1 MWLKPEEILLANALW
16 VTERANPFFILQR
29 RKGYG
34 GGGLTGLLVG
44 TLDTVLDSKTPPY
57 RILHQPNGSD
67 VSYTVAVANN
77 KKEIHKDWEWLEQ
90 HLMETLGAFESN
102 EDSTEFIR
110 CKIESL
116 LANEV
121 KLKGEDDD
129 ETKRYKNATR
139 KFMKLFNMPK
149 EEKLVNYYSCS
160 YWKSRVPRQGWMYL
174 SVNHLCFYS
183 FLLGRE
189 DKVIIRWTDILKLD
203 IGNNVLFPDSLVVK
217 TREGEYYFSMLLQS
231 GETFRLMEQLANMAM
246 KQLMQE
252 GGFEEDKTIVDRTK
266 KKTSKKMSSIKR
278 DLDARARSDAF
289 RLAFRLPLVEKLD
302 GDTDCMLWTP
312 YNKQNVWGRL
322 YLSQNYIC
330 FASRVRDLVSIVMPT
345 REIQLVEKV
354 DNSASA
360 DINQKGLIITTKG
373 KLNLMFTQLGDR
385 DFILEKISDFLA
397 KQQHGTS
404 ESLSKPRTKSEE
416 AISTESTEKSGSSF
430 ELQPALVSLFC
441 RRDSDELSSR
451 EMVKEHLWNIHFNEY
466 GRGVCMYRTVSSLD
480 LILKGLPEKYRGE
493 VWMLFSGA
501 INEKAC
507 HPGYYR
513 RVVEESSGKYTL
525 ATDEIERDLHR
536 SLPEHPAFQSDLGIG
551 ALRRVLTAYA
561 WRNPTIGYCQAM
573 NIVTSVLLL
582 YTDEEEAFW
591 LLTAICERLLPDY
604 YNTKV
609 VGALIDQSVFE
620 ELIKDNLPSLYQKL
634 ETLGLLSMISLSWF
648 LTIFLS
654 VMPFSCAVNI
664 IDCFFYDGARVIF
677 QVALTILDTKK
688 VELLAARDDG
698 EAMTILGAYLENI
711 SNRDSTMP
719 NIIHTNML
727 CTNGVKK
734 EPSVDVSELIDESYR
749 NFGHLNNQDIDK
761 LRLKYRLQV
770 VQNIE
775 DHTKKNVLRSVAS
788 HTLFKGKE
796 LEDLFILFK
805 EEYLTSCYWRTSQ
818 QPVDTPDKYDP
829 SRPYYE
835 LYKVDFDQFKTMF
848 LSLAPWATGSHGH
861 VLALRAFRYLDEN
874 GDNMINF
881 KEFVHLLGVICHG
894 DLTHRVKLLYQCH
907 QPPALLP
914 LDDLDN
920 SDIPTSPKAESTE
933 SAVEATD
940 FFDSG
945 DALQD
950 EIELPGD
957 PSPPPLEEVVQNRPT
972 DVKQERGDPSLTP
985 EVVENLPT
993 DKDQEGGDVAS
1004 RDLNNSQSISS
1015 EAKEAET
1022 AKEQGPASSKEEEV
1036 ESDNRQADLTNE
1048 KAESND
1054 GQGTTLEAENIEG
1067 GATAQTE
1074 SVGTPSPDEQSETSE
1089 SSSSTKVSDIGDSL
1103 RKMYQKRQELK
1114 KKDSKADFKDVPRLT
1129 QVQFIQL
1136 WKTLY
1141 DMFSDKSEEQDL
1153 YHSIA
1158 TVGTLLLELGE
1169 VGKKFYLKKSS
1180 PSESSVT
1187 DTPLSCSADSGMDI
1201 DRLAQNIQRTRLDTD
1216 KSGEDTLG
1224 ENENDMTSGVESV
1237 SASENTEDTSTGD
1250 SSKTTADIS
1259 SDSNQSFSK
1268 PDSDWS
1274 ISFEQFIAS
1283 MLTEPPLVEFFEK
1296 QTDVT
1301 EAVAKMR
1308 NRRLMKRQLS
1318 VFPEE
1323 KKK

>member
-57 RILHQPNGSD
+57 RILHQPEGSD

-102 EDSTEFIR
+102 EDATEFIR

-160 YWKSRVPRQGWMYL
+160 YWKSRMPRQGWMYL

-189 DKVIIRWTDILKLD
+189 DKVIIRWTDILKLE
-203 IGNNVLFPDSLVVK
+203 IGNNVLFPDSVVVK

-266 KKTSKKMSSIKR
+266 KKTPKKMSSIKR

-289 RLAFRLPLVEKLD
+289 RLAFRLPTMEKLD
-302 GDTDCMLWTP
+302 GNTDCTLWTP

-330 FASRVRDLVSIVMPT
+330 FASRVRELVSIVMPT

-360 DINQKGLIITTKG
+360 DSNQKGLVITTKG
-373 KLNLMFTQLGDR
+373 KLNFMFSQLGDR
-385 DFILEKISDFLA
+385 DLILEKISDFLA
-397 KQQHGTS
+397 RQQQPDPG
-404 ESLSKPRTKSEE
+404 LPKARTKSEDASIGSE
-416 AISTESTEKSGSSF
+416 GPETSGSSF
-430 ELQPALVSLFC
+430 DLQPALVKLFC

-451 EMVKEHLWNIHFNEY
+451 ETVKEHLWNIHFAEY
-466 GRGVCMYRTVSSLD
+466 GRGVCMYRTVATIQ
-480 LILKGLPEKYRGE
+480 LILKGLPEKFRGE

-501 INEKAC
+501 INEKSC
-507 HPGYYR
+507 NPGYYR
-513 RVVEESSGKYTL
+513 KLVEESAGKYSL

-664 IDCFFYDGARVIF
+664 LDCFFYDGARVIF

-688 VELLAARDDG
+688 DQLLAARDDG
-698 EAMTILGAYLENI
+698 EAMTILGAYLENV

-719 NIIHTNML
+719 NIAHTNML
-727 CTNGVKK
+727 CTNGVQK
-734 EPSVDVSELIDESYR
+734 EASVDISELISESYR

-770 VQNIE
+770 VQTIE
-775 DHTKKNVLRSVAS
+775 DSTKKNVLRSVAS
-788 HTLFKGKE
+788 HTLFQGKE

-818 QPVDTPDKYDP
+818 QPVDTADKFDP

-835 LYKVDFDQFKTMF
+835 IYKVDFDQFKTMF
-848 LSLAPWATGSHGH
+848 LSLAPWATGSQSHI
-861 VLALRAFRYLDEN
+861 LALRAFRYLDGN
-874 GDNMINF
+874 ADNMINF
-881 KEFVHLLGVICHG
+881 KEFVYLLGVICHG
-894 DLTHRVKLLYQCH
+894 DLTLKLKLLYQCH

-914 LDDLDN
+914 SDDLE
-920 SDIPTSPKAESTE
+920 SGEIPTSPKSESTE

-945 DALQD
+945 DTLQD

-957 PSPPPLEEVVQNRPT
+957 PSPPPLEEVVE
-972 DVKQERGDPSLTP
+972 D
-985 EVVENLPT
+985 LPT
-993 DKDQEGGDVAS
+993 NEDQEKGEIASKDQ
-1004 RDLNNSQSISS
+1004 NISQGISS
-1015 EAKEAET
+1015 QTKENTDGQT
-1022 AKEQGPASSKEEEV
+1022 AAPKTEGA
-1036 ESDNRQADLTNE
+1036 ESDDKQTDGTNE
-1048 KAESND
+1048 NTESEN
-1054 GQGTTLEAENIEG
+1054 GQGTKLEMELVNGE
-1067 GATAQTE
+1067 ATAEVET
-1074 SVGTPSPDEQSETSE
+1074 SDAPSPDEPSEASD
-1089 SSSSTKVSDIGDSL
+1089 SSNSAKVSDIGDSL

-1114 KKDSKADFKDVPRLT
+1114 KKDSKADFKDVPRMT

-1136 WKTLY
+1136 CKTLY
-1141 DMFSDKSEEQDL
+1141 DMFSDQFEEQEL

-1187 DTPLSCSADSGMDI
+1187 DTPLSCSADSGMDM
-1201 DRLAQNIQRTRLDTD
+1201 DRLAQTIQHTRLDTD
-1216 KSGEDTLG
+1216 KSGEETQEEEGSDR
-1224 ENENDMTSGVESV
+1224 TSGIESG
-1237 SASENTEDTSTGD
+1237 SENTVDS

-1283 MLTEPPLVEFFEK
+1283 MLTEPALVEFFEK
-1296 QTDVT
+1296 HTDVT
-1301 EAVAKMR
+1301 ESVAKMR
-1308 NRRLMKRQLS
+1308 NRRLMKRQLG
-1318 VFPEE
+1318 VFPDE

>member
-57 RILHQPNGSD
+57 RILHQPHGSD

-102 EDSTEFIR
+102 EDATEFIR

-129 ETKRYKNATR
+129 ETKRYKTATR

-160 YWKSRVPRQGWMYL
+160 YWKSHVPRQGWMYL

-231 GETFRLMEQLANMAM
+231 SETFRLMEQLANMAM

-266 KKTSKKMSSIKR
+266 KKTPKKMSSIKR

-289 RLAFRLPLVEKLD
+289 RLAFRLPLIEKLD
-302 GDTDCMLWTP
+302 GDTDCTLWTP

-330 FASRVRDLVSIVMPT
+330 FASRVRELVSIVMPT

-354 DNSASA
+354 DNSASS
-360 DINQKGLIITTKG
+360 DGNQKGLVITTKG
-373 KLNLMFTQLGDR
+373 KLNLMFSQLGDR

-397 KQQHGTS
+397 KQQQPSTS
-404 ESLSKPRTKSEE
+404 VPSPKTKSEKSDNFS
-416 AISTESTEKSGSSF
+416 STETTENSAPSF

-451 EMVKEHLWNIHFNEY
+451 ETVKEHLWNIHFAEY
-466 GRGVCMYRTVSSLD
+466 GRGVCMYRTVATLQ

-501 INEKAC
+501 INEKSC
-507 HPGYYR
+507 NPGYYSR
-513 RVVEESSGKYTL
+513 LVEESSGKYTL

-536 SLPEHPAFQSDLGIG
+536 SLPEHPAFQSDLGIC

-582 YTDEEEAFW
+582 YTNEEEAFW
-591 LLTAICERLLPDY
+591 LLTAVCERLLPDY

-664 IDCFFYDGARVIF
+664 LDCFFYDGARVIF
-677 QVALTILDTKK
+677 QVALTILDAKK
-688 VELLAARDDG
+688 EELLAARDDG
-698 EAMTILGAYLENI
+698 EAMTILGSYLENV

-749 NFGHLNNQDIDK
+749 NFGHLNNPDIDK

-775 DHTKKNVLRSVAS
+775 DSTKKNVLRSVAS

-818 QPVDTPDKYDP
+818 QPVDTADKFDP

-835 LYKVDFDQFKTMF
+835 IYKVDFDQFKTMF
-848 LSLAPWATGSHGH
+848 LSLVPWATGSQGH

-881 KEFVHLLGVICHG
+881 KEFVFLLGIICHG
-894 DLTHRVKLLYQCH
+894 DLTHKLKLLYQCH

-914 LDDLDN
+914 NDELDG
-920 SDIPTSPKAESTE
+920 SEIPTSPKSESTE

-945 DALQD
+945 DTLQD

-957 PSPPPLEEVVQNRPT
+957 PSPPHLEEVT
-972 DVKQERGDPSLTP
+972 
-985 EVVENLPT
+985 ENLPT
-993 DKDQEGGDVAS
+993 DEAQGGGDISA
-1004 RDLNNSQSISS
+1004 RDQNNSTNISNPPKDAGDT
-1015 EAKEAET
+1015 EATNKEGAE
-1022 AKEQGPASSKEEEV
+1022 P
-1036 ESDNRQADLTNE
+1036 SDRQLDLTNE
-1048 KAESND
+1048 EAKSEDGMGTKTEAESVD
-1054 GQGTTLEAENIEG
+1054 GEA
-1067 GATAQTE
+1067 ASVAE
-1074 SVGTPSPDEQSETSE
+1074 SVDGEAASVAESVEASSPDEPSETSDSG
-1089 SSSSTKVSDIGDSL
+1089 SSAKVSDIGDSL

-1114 KKDSKADFKDVPRLT
+1114 KKDSKADFKDVPRLR

-1141 DMFSDKSEEQDL
+1141 DMFSDNSEEQEL

-1187 DTPLSCSADSGMDI
+1187 DTPLSCSADSGTDV

-1216 KSGEDTLG
+1216 KSGEGTL
-1224 ENENDMTSGVESV
+1224 EEDESVMTSGIESV
-1237 SASENTEDTSTGD
+1237 SGSENTGETPTGE
-1250 SSKTTADIS
+1250 SSKITTDTS

-1296 QTDVT
+1296 HTDVT
-1301 EAVAKMR
+1301 ESVAKVR

-1318 VFPEE
+1318 VFPDD